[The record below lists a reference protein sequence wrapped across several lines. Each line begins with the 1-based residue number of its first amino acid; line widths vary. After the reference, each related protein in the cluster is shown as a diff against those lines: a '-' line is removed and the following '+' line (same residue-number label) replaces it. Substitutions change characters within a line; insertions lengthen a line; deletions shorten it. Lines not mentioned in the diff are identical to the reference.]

1 MRPGNPQNFF
11 KGGFALQEFFDSIL
25 PEGVNAFFYG
35 LGAQRFRIRFCLDQF
50 SDWLIDRNEL
60 IDADPAQIPRP
71 TALQTSFYPEK
82 ALWALSG

>member
-1 MRPGNPQNFF
+1 MDFEKFMTKKLQYHIRILVEPQTKTVSPIQSICIFSCMRPGNPQNFF

-50 SDWLIDRNEL
+50 SD
-60 IDADPAQIPRP
+60 
-71 TALQTSFYPEK
+71 
-82 ALWALSG
+82 

>member
-50 SDWLIDRNEL
+50 SD
-60 IDADPAQIPRP
+60 
-71 TALQTSFYPEK
+71 
-82 ALWALSG
+82 